1 MKLLKTFAKSTKDE
15 GGEVVQKIAE
25 KIPLLRLDA
34 FVDDPLQLFQVG
46 NSKINSVW
54 RTTNFGV

>member
-1 MKLLKTFAKSTKDE
+1 MKLLKLFAKSTKDE
-15 GGEVVQKIAE
+15 GERLFRKYR
-25 KIPLLRLDA
+25 KKSRYLRLDA

>member
-34 FVDDPLQLFQVG
+34 FEDDPLQLFQVG
-46 NSKINSVW
+46 NSKIKSV
-54 RTTNFGV
+54 